1 VDVRTNEQAELS
13 DPLWI
18 GIIIGVYDKNDRNR
32 VIAFQV
38 FFGNFLKF
46 LT

>member
-1 VDVRTNEQAELS
+1 VDVRTNEQTELT

-18 GIIIGVYDKNDRNR
+18 GIIIGVHDKHDRNR

-38 FFGNFLKF
+38 GLFSLF
-46 LT
+46 